1 MTEPSTADGSADL
14 TVLALLL
21 AACSFVTASALAGGL
36 PSTASWALVVAAGGC
51 GATAHRLAHRPV
63 PDRERAGFAF
73 GLAAALSGVVLFGS
87 ASLFGTPTD
96 PVRAEV
102 AIRTVASLSMG
113 ALVVA
118 TVATITYLVGVLR
131 RRESPEQRADR
142 ILEQV
147 IGGER
152 L

>member
-1 MTEPSTADGSADL
+1 MSNRYSRLLSPDL

-21 AACSFVTASALAGGL
+21 AACSFVTASALAEGL
-36 PSTASWALVVAAGGC
+36 PSAASWALVVAAGGC

-73 GLAAALSGVVLFGS
+73 GLAAALSGVVLFG
-87 ASLFGTPTD
+87 TPTD
-96 PVRAEV
+96 PVRAGV
-102 AIRTVASLSMG
+102 AVRTVASLSMG

-118 TVATITYLVGVLR
+118 TVATVTYLVGVLR